1 MENYLIISLR
11 TVIGFIIFFVLMKFM
26 GKREIG
32 QLSLFDLIIILSIAD
47 LMVLGID
54 GFDRDILYSIIPMI
68 IVAVIQKILA
78 LISLKISASRTIVDG
93 DASYIIIDGKINIKE
108 MKKLNY
114 NMSDLYSQL
123 RGCGVRA
130 IQEIEF
136 GILESNGRLSVFK
149 KQKELNVSL
158 PIIVSGK
165 IDKTVL
171 KMTGKNEKW
180 LNEKIHNLKINK
192 EEILGAC
199 LVNNE
204 LQLVECIEYND

>member
-11 TVIGFIIFFVLMKFM
+11 TIIGFIVFFILMKFM

-54 GFDRDILYSIIPMI
+54 GFDKDILYSIIPMI

-78 LISLKISASRTIVDG
+78 IISLKISASRTIVDG
-93 DASYIIIDGKINIKE
+93 DTSYIIIDGKINIKE

-149 KQKELNVSL
+149 KQEDLKVSL
-158 PIIVSGK
+158 PFIVSGK
-165 IDKTVL
+165 VDKIVL
-171 KMTGKNEKW
+171 MKIGKSEKW
-180 LNEKIHNLKINK
+180 LNEKLDALNLNK
-192 EEILGAC
+192 GEILGAC
-199 LVNNE
+199 LINNE
-204 LQLVECIEYND
+204 LQIVECVEYSD

>member
-54 GFDRDILYSIIPMI
+54 GFDKDILYSIIPMI

-108 MKKLNY
+108 MKKLNKREKTII
-114 NMSDLYSQL
+114 SALST
-123 RGCGVRA
+123 A
-130 IQEIEF
+130 F
-136 GILESNGRLSVFK
+136 GS
-149 KQKELNVSL
+149 
-158 PIIVSGK
+158 
-165 IDKTVL
+165 T
-171 KMTGKNEKW
+171 
-180 LNEKIHNLKINK
+180 
-192 EEILGAC
+192 
-199 LVNNE
+199 
-204 LQLVECIEYND
+204 

>member
-68 IVAVIQKILA
+68 IVAVIQKLLA

-149 KQKELNVSL
+149 KQEELNVSL

-171 KMTGKNEKW
+171 KMIGKNEKW
-180 LNEKIHNLKINK
+180 LNEKIHNLQINK

-204 LQLVECIEYND
+204 LQLVECIEYSD

>member
-11 TVIGFIIFFVLMKFM
+11 TIIGFIIFFVLMKFM

-171 KMTGKNEKW
+171 KMIGKNEKW
-180 LNEKIHNLKINK
+180 LNEKIHNLQINK

>member
-171 KMTGKNEKW
+171 KMIGKNEKW
-180 LNEKIHNLKINK
+180 LNEKIHNLQINK

-204 LQLVECIEYND
+204 LQLVECIEYSD

>member
-78 LISLKISASRTIVDG
+78 LISL
-93 DASYIIIDGKINIKE
+93 
-108 MKKLNY
+108 
-114 NMSDLYSQL
+114 
-123 RGCGVRA
+123 
-130 IQEIEF
+130 
-136 GILESNGRLSVFK
+136 
-149 KQKELNVSL
+149 
-158 PIIVSGK
+158 
-165 IDKTVL
+165 
-171 KMTGKNEKW
+171 
-180 LNEKIHNLKINK
+180 
-192 EEILGAC
+192 
-199 LVNNE
+199 
-204 LQLVECIEYND
+204 